1 MEDGSIIIDSSIDTE
16 GAAASSDDLKNI
28 LKSIV
33 SACEGLRKSID
44 SLSATMAKGFKEAGS
59 SAKKAKEEVKDLAE
73 EEAKAAKQAEALENI
88 NINYGPKR
96 KNKPTEEP
104 RTVQLTGKQGYNQ
117 DAIDFI
123 ERYSGAI
130 DSLKGKAQQLKNTLR
145 EMEASGKY
153 FDNSEEYQD
162 TYLELQNVNGQ
173 IREYKRNLDN
183 IAYGGKVD
191 ALETQ
196 IESLRNK
203 TRNLSEDTRYYE
215 LQLKQLASSGQGF
228 GDTAYDEIFQK
239 LQKAKTAEQG
249 YKKSLSESNEEQK
262 RSTKLG
268 NALSQSL
275 GKIAKKLSL
284 VTSKAL
290 RAGKS
295 MLMRGVKTAVKRI
308 SDGYSRLTKSIN
320 GAQKAQNKFG
330 IGRMLKM
337 SLLCN
342 LVFRAMTIVTDA
354 IKDGMISLSQY
365 SNETNRNLSAL
376 MSALTQLKNSIAT
389 AFAPIL
395 SVVTPIL
402 TKFINMLSRAITYVG
417 MFIAAITGKESYI
430 RAKKVQQ
437 DFADAYGDTAD
448 NAKDATDA
456 IKDQSDAL
464 NDAAKE
470 AEGYLSPID
479 EINKVQKKITDST
492 GSGSGNNSDTPT
504 ISPGELLPE
513 DMFEEVPIESS
524 IKNLVKKIKD
534 LIAAEDWD
542 GLGEFLAGKINGIVA
557 KVKDAIDWKNVGPTI
572 TKFVTAFTET
582 FNSLVKNV
590 KWDLIGRTIGA
601 GVNTIVNTLNLLIT
615 GIDWVELG
623 RKFAEGINNLVD
635 EVEWNNLGQLIG
647 NKFMI
652 AWNIF
657 YGIVSDLEFDKIGIA
672 IAEGLNGVIS
682 TIKLETIGATLG
694 KAITGI
700 FTLAVNFAR
709 EFKWEELGKNIY
721 EGINAFLTETKWE
734 TVGKGISD
742 FVLGLLEAITTAIQG
757 IEWKQVGQAIVDM
770 LNNIDWKALGLQL
783 FEAGLSLIVGL
794 LEAFKQLPKP
804 IQEVIKVIVIFF
816 AAFKAASILKSVVT
830 AITGVI
836 DAIEGAGKMI
846 KYIKPIING
855 VSKAVSAVISVIGS
869 VVSTLGGP
877 LTLAIIAIIAVLVLL
892 ITHWDEVKAA
902 FTQFKEDIVNK
913 WTLMTTAI
921 KEAAKAL
928 VDGITEKFNAL
939 KEKITNAV
947 QSVSDF
953 INKALNTDWTKY
965 FGDAGKTL
973 NAFSGNVKEIF
984 NGVKEVFSGIIKFV
998 QGVFTGDWKRAWEG
1012 VKQAFKG
1019 VFDSLVGIIK
1029 IPINAIIGAINGL
1042 VRGCVNG
1049 INAVIDSLNRL
1060 NFTIPSW
1067 VPYFGGNNFGFN
1079 ISRISAPQI
1088 PYLATG
1094 AVIPPNAPFMA
1105 VLGDQKSGNNIEA
1118 PESLI
1123 RKIFREEF
1131 RGMPKSGG
1139 NYTFSANI
1147 NRRVLFEELIE
1158 EAKLRQ
1164 GTSGR
1169 NPFEL
1174 G

>member
-88 NINYGPKR
+88 NINYGPKP

-153 FDNSEEYQD
+153 FDNSEEYQN
-162 TYLELQNVNGQ
+162 TYIELQSINNE
-173 IREYKRNLDN
+173 IKEYKRNLDS
-183 IAYGGKVD
+183 IAYGGKTDV
-191 ALETQ
+191 LRKE
-196 IESLRNK
+196 IEDLSKR
-203 TRNLSEDTRYYE
+203 TRNLTDETKYYE
-215 LQLKQLASSGQGF
+215 LRLKKLENSGYGF
-228 GDTAYDEIFQK
+228 GYRAYDEAYRN
-239 LQKAKTAEQG
+239 LQRAKKAEQE
-249 YKKSLSESNEEQK
+249 YKKSLSGTNEEQK
-262 RSTKLG
+262 KSTKLG

-365 SNETNRNLSAL
+365 SSETNRNLSAL

-513 DMFEEVPIESS
+513 DMFEEVPIENS
-524 IKNLVKKIKD
+524 ITK
-534 LIAAEDWD
+534 
-542 GLGEFLAGKINGIVA
+542 LAD
-557 KVKDAIDWKNVGPTI
+557 KVKDVLSSVFDVFKAAWDNKGSKVVSSAKAALKSISDVAKSIAKTFYDVFTNGTGQIWVESLLERLRSMLDVIKAIANAFSAAWNSGAGYEV
-572 TKFVTAFTET
+572 VTALFVMLT
-582 FNSLVKNV
+582 N
-590 KWDLIGRTIGA
+590 
-601 GVNTIVNTLNLLIT
+601 
-615 GIDWVELG
+615 
-623 RKFAEGINNLVD
+623 INNLIVAIRD
-635 EVEWNNLGQLIG
+635 SFSRAFSDGTGIKIWTNILGIVTGVYNIIG
-647 NKFMI
+647 NLAKSVQTAWDTAEVGDRIWSGILNSINAVLQFIHDIVDATADWAANLDFYPLLESI
-652 AWNIF
+652 ASF
-657 YGIVSDLEFDKIGIA
+657 F
-672 IAEGLNGVIS
+672 EGLS
-682 TIKLETIGATLG
+682 PLLETIGSVLYDIYTTIILPIAKFLIEEALPTLLNILG
-694 KAITGI
+694 SFFTFLSEHQWIIETIGAALIGAFAASKLVPVITTVIKAISGI
-700 FTLAVNFAR
+700 IGTVKTL
-709 EFKWEELGKNIY
+709 LG
-721 EGINAFLTETKWE
+721 
-734 TVGKGISD
+734 
-742 FVLGLLEAITTAIQG
+742 VLSGG
-757 IEWKQVGQAIVDM
+757 G
-770 LNNIDWKALGLQL
+770 
-783 FEAGLSLIVGL
+783 GLSS
-794 LEAFKQLPKP
+794 
-804 IQEVIKVIVIFF
+804 VI
-816 AAFKAASILKSVVT
+816 S
-830 AITGVI
+830 
-836 DAIEGAGKMI
+836 MI
-846 KYIKPIING
+846 
-855 VSKAVSAVISVIGS
+855 VSA
-869 VVSTLGGP
+869 LGGP
-877 LTLAIIAIIAVLVLL
+877 LTLAIAAVVAALVLL
-892 ITHWDEVKAA
+892 ITHWDDVKAA

-947 QSVSDF
+947 QTVSDF

-1105 VLGDQKSGNNIEA
+1105 VLGDQKSGTNIEA